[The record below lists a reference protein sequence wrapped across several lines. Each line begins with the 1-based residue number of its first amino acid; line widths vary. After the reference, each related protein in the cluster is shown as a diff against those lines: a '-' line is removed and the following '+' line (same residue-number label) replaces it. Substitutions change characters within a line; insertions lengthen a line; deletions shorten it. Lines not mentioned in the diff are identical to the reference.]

1 MRALIQR
8 VTKASLSVNDTLID
22 QIGAGLVIY
31 LGVESDDLEED
42 IGYLIKKCSQLRI
55 FNDADNKMNASIMEV
70 HGDFMVISQ
79 FTLHAKTKKGNRP
92 SFIRAANPHY
102 AFEMYENFK
111 NALKQYCGLKVASGV
126 FGAHMHIEQWN
137 DGPVS
142 IWLDSKNRE

>member
-8 VTKASLSVNDTLID
+8 VNKASLSVNDALID
-22 QIGAGLVIY
+22 QIDVGLVVY
-31 LGVESDDLEED
+31 LGVEADDLEED
-42 IGYLIKKCSQLRI
+42 ISYLVKKCSQLRI
-55 FNDADNKMNASIMEV
+55 FNDSDNKMNASIMEV

-111 NALKQYCGLKVASGV
+111 KIFSL
-126 FGAHMHIEQWN
+126 
-137 DGPVS
+137 PVIS
-142 IWLDSKNRE
+142 P

>member
-8 VTKASLSVNDTLID
+8 VNKASLSVNDALID
-22 QIGAGLVIY
+22 QIDVGLVVY
-31 LGVESDDLEED
+31 LGVEADDLEED
-42 IGYLIKKCSQLRI
+42 ISYLVKKCSQLRI
-55 FNDADNKMNASIMEV
+55 FNDSDNKMNASIMEV

-111 NALKQYCGLKVASGV
+111 KALKEFCGLKVASGV
-126 FGAHMHIEQWN
+126 FGAHMHIEQCN

-142 IWLDSKNRE
+142 IWLESKNRE